1 MKFRFYSL
9 LASSLLLL
17 LLASCKKDEVKTM
30 LVQGSV
36 PALTVS
42 ASTLVL
48 DQANAGNNAVT
59 FSWTANDYG
68 FKAAASYTIQLSKKG
83 SNFASGSTTEISALN
98 SLTKTFTVSDIN
110 KELLKIVSA
119 GTASDLEVRIRSD
132 ISNTGVAPV
141 YSNVVAMKATPYR
154 DIISY
159 PSVYVPGDYQGW
171 DPGKAPSL
179 ASVKNDKTY
188 EGYVNI
194 KTGSLEFKITSDPDW
209 NHTAY
214 GDGGSG
220 KLSTS
225 GGNLKVASAGFYQ
238 LKANLNT
245 LTWSAA
251 RTAWGILGDA
261 TPGGWDTDT
270 DMAYDATTG
279 LWTLTATL
287 KTGEMKFRANRNW
300 DINFGDDNADNAP
313 EYGGSNIKIT
323 SAGSY
328 LITLDLSVAGNYSY
342 TLKKS

>member
-9 LASSLLLL
+9 LAGSLLL
-17 LLASCKKDEVKTM
+17 LLASCKKDEVKAT
-30 LVQGSV
+30 LTQGPL

-48 DQANAGNNAVT
+48 DQANAGNDAVT
-59 FSWTANDYG
+59 FNWTSNDYG
-68 FKAAASYTIQLSKKG
+68 FKAATSYTIQISKKG
-83 SNFASGSTTEISALN
+83 GNFASASTTEISALN
-98 SLTKTFTVSDIN
+98 SLTKTYTVSDIN
-110 KELLKIVSA
+110 KELLKIIPA
-119 GTASDLEVRIRSD
+119 GTASDLEVRIKSD
-132 ISNTGVAPV
+132 ITNTGVASV
-141 YSNVVAMKATPYR
+141 YSNIVAMKATPYR
-154 DIISY
+154 AIISY

-171 DPGKAPSL
+171 DPGKAPKL

-194 KTGSLEFKITSDPDW
+194 KTSSLEFKITSDPDW

-214 GDGGSG
+214 GDGGMG

-238 LKANLNT
+238 LKANLNG

-251 RTAWGILGDA
+251 KTDWGILGDA

-270 DMAYDATTG
+270 NMTYDATTG
-279 LWTLTATL
+279 LWTITATL
-287 KTGEMKFRANRNW
+287 KTGEMKFRANKSW
-300 DINFGDDNADNAP
+300 DVNLGDDNADNTP
-313 EYGGSNIKIT
+313 EYGGSNIKVG

-328 LITLDLSVAGNYSY
+328 TITLDLSVAGNYTYSV
-342 TLKKS
+342 KKN